1 MVLRL
6 SGLKALENTKCALK
20 PRAAH
25 TSASEIPVVP
35 AVYSTTVSRGRRR
48 PSAAARSI
56 MARATR
62 SFMLP
67 VGLADS
73 SFTTMRADPAGARR
87 LSSTSGVLP
96 IAASTPVDDTLTSS
110 TPRVSPPVRGLS
122 ERAAAAVVALEA
134 VMTDEGRADP
144 AGEPHDDPGEER
156 RPEAAVEVKAR
167 EHPGHQRHHGGVQHE
182 EKDPERHYGER
193 ERKNE
198 GDRPHDGVHH
208 AEEQAC
214 EEQRLH
220 VVDAHAVHP
229 AAREVEP
236 EGGEQGPQQE
246 PGHRAVPAPG
256 CASASTLRRLSAW
269 CHAVRSRKYWVSHS
283 GSPGTPEPSSRTTVP
298 PGTASTMRSSVSTD
312 SIRGRPGLGR

>member
-20 PRAAH
+20 PSAAH

-73 SFTTMRADPAGARR
+73 SFTRMRADPAGGRR

-96 IAASTPVDDTLTSS
+96 IAASTPVDATVPTSS
-110 TPRVSPPVRGLS
+110 PQVLQ
-122 ERAAAAVVALEA
+122 RAAAAVVALEP
-134 VMTDEGRADP
+134 VMTDEGRAEP
-144 AGEPHDDPGEER
+144 AGEPDDDPGEER
-156 RPEAAVEVKAR
+156 RPKAPVEVKAR
-167 EHPGHQRHHGGVQHE
+167 EDPGDQRHHGGVQHE
-182 EKDPERHYGER
+182 EKEPERHEGER
-193 ERKNE
+193 ERENE
-198 GDRPHDGVHH
+198 DDRPHDGVHYP
-208 AEEQAC
+208 EQQAR
-214 EEQRLH
+214 EQQCLH
-220 VVDAHAVHP
+220 VVDAHAVNP

-236 EGGEQGPQQE
+236 EGGQQRPQQKA
-246 PGHRAVPAPG
+246 GHRAAPAPG
-256 CASASTLRRLSAW
+256 CPSASTFRRLSA
-269 CHAVRSRKYWVSHS
+269 CSHAVRSRQYWVSHS

-312 SIRGRPGLGR
+312 SVRGRPGFGR